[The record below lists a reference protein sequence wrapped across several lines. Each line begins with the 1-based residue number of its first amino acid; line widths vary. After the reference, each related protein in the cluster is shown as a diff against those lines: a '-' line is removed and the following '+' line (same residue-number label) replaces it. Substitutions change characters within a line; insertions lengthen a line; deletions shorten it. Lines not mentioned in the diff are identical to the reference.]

1 MRISDWSSDVCSSDL
16 QRAILV
22 FAHGQAEEAEIRH
35 GPEED
40 IEAFRGPRL
49 GDQGRQVEAHDAAPF
64 TAFRTVSFATGGLSA
79 EPIMKV
85 ARQLA
90 TQSSGAQIGR
100 AAGRGQVW
108 KYGGLAVLS

>member
-1 MRISDWSSDVCSSDL
+1 MQGRQPRIADQLRVGGQHAE
-16 QRAILV
+16 QRAVIV

-64 TAFRTVSFATGGLSA
+64 TAFRTVRSEEHTSEL
-79 EPIMKV
+79 
-85 ARQLA
+85 
-90 TQSSGAQIGR
+90 QSLLR
-100 AAGRGQVW
+100 TP
-108 KYGGLAVLS
+108 YAVYCLKKKTNNK